1 MEDKFLSASLRG
13 DLPAVE
19 QLLANGFPV
28 KAKNKVKYTH
38 LSVYI
43 QTLSSSMFP

>member
-1 MEDKFLSASLRG
+1 MEEEFLSASLRG
-13 DLPAVE
+13 DLPKVKKLIAK
-19 QLLANGFPV
+19 GCPV

>member
-1 MEDKFLSASLRG
+1 MEDEFLAAAESGELPKVKKLIAEGCSA
-13 DLPAVE
+13 
-19 QLLANGFPV
+19 N
-28 KAKNKVKYTH
+28 AKNEVKYTH